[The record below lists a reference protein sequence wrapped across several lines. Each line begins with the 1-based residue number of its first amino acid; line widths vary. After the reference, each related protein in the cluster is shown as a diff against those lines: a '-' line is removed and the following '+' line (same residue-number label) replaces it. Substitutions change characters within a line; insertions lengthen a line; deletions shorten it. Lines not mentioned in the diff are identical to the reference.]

1 MTISLANIALSPA
14 DWTDVCAVYPSTVN
28 ADLVV
33 RYLSATGARI
43 VHGGAKPA
51 SLNEG
56 DALNPNSA
64 VYANTDHLW
73 VTGVGAMSVTL
84 I

>member
-1 MTISLANIALSPA
+1 MTISLANIALNPA
-14 DWTDVCAVYPSTVN
+14 DWTDVCAAYPSTAN

-43 VHGGAKPA
+43 VHGGAKPTT
-51 SLNEG
+51 LNEG
-56 DALNPNSA
+56 DALNPNGA
-64 VYANTDHLW
+64 VYANTEHLW

>member
-1 MTISLANIALSPA
+1 MTTSLANIALTSA
-14 DWTDVCAVYPSTVN
+14 DWTDVCTVYPSTAN
-28 ADLVV
+28 ADVVV

-43 VHGGAKPA
+43 VHGGAKPT

-56 DALNPNSA
+56 DALNPREA
-64 VYANTDHLW
+64 CYANTDHLW